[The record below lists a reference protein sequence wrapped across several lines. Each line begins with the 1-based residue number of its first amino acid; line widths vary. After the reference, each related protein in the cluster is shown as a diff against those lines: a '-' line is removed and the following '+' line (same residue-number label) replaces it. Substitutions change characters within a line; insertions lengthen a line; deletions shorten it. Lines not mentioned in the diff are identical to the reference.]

1 MSQGS
6 AGGVEDL
13 KEWIKTESSK
23 KYDESLLKL
32 GLDNSKI
39 QGKHLVSFSLDQL
52 QNEKKRVKNELKV
65 YD

>member
-52 QNEKKRVKNELKV
+52 
-65 YD
+65 

>member
-1 MSQGS
+1 MQTGS

-13 KEWIKTESSK
+13 QTWIKLESSK

-39 QGKHLVSFSLDQL
+39 
-52 QNEKKRVKNELKV
+52 
-65 YD
+65 